1 MIADKKAVK
10 KLIPQKAPFV
20 MVDELIEYS
29 ADNLIANFTV
39 EKDNIFTQNE
49 VFVESGIIENMA
61 QSVALHT
68 GYQFFLLNKPAPIGY
83 IGAIKKIE
91 INRLPKLKEVLNTSV
106 VILHE
111 FMGITLV
118 DIEVNIGAE
127 QIAKGQMKTVLA
139 K

>member
-10 KLIPQKAPFV
+10 KLKPQKAPFV